1 MAVRVTKPEFNV
13 REKLT
18 ELDLPKGNH
27 GTQLLKSNTLKET
40 CELVGSGRRNLLI
53 NGGFDVWQRGT
64 TFTTPS
70 APYCAA
76 DRWNIYRASSSI
88 TTTTRQS
95 FTLGQQE
102 VPGNPKYFMRV
113 DNTPDA
119 DGTWIEIV
127 QHVED
132 VTQFSDKW
140 VTLSFWMRSNKPQE
154 NNEDYWGFYYNFGT
168 GGSPSGSMMAGIT
181 PHFDIYTQWSYYEF
195 PVYLPD
201 IQNKTLGTD
210 GVNTSSMK
218 IHLLRQNA
226 VAADT
231 YYDIANVQLEFGRGA
246 TPFEKRS
253 YGEELALCQRYY
265 IQYGGPGGGL
275 SRLPMMGEIT
285 GVGVAQYPLQF
296 PVAMRGGGNV
306 SLTTNGSASDY
317 QIYSANASKPCTSV
331 TLADTFEY
339 GHGDVWGV
347 RVNLNRTTQD
357 LSVGHAAQAYGAST
371 SILGFSREL

>member
-1 MAVRVTKPEFNV
+1 MTVRVTKPAFNV

-27 GTQLLKSNTLKET
+27 GTQVLKSNTLKET

-64 TFTTPS
+64 TFTSPS
-70 APYCAA
+70 ATYYAA
-76 DRWNIYRASSSI
+76 DRWQIYRASTSL

-119 DGTWIEIV
+119 DSTWMEIA

-140 VTLSFWMRSNKPQE
+140 VTLSFWMKANKPQE
-154 NNEDYWGFYYNFGT
+154 NNDDYWGFYHNFGT
-168 GGSPSGSMMAGIT
+168 GGSPSGSMLAGIT
-181 PHFDIYTQWSYYEF
+181 PNFDIHTQWSYYEF

-201 IQNKTLGTD
+201 IQGKTLGTD

-218 IHLLRQNA
+218 MHLLRGST

-231 YYDIANVQLEFGRGA
+231 YYDIANVQLELGRGA
-246 TPFEKRS
+246 TPFENRPIE
-253 YGEELALCQRYY
+253 EELSLCQRYY
-265 IQYGGPGGGL
+265 QQVGPSSSSYFVL
-275 SRLPMMGEIT
+275 T
-285 GVGVAQYPLQF
+285 
-296 PVAMRGGGNV
+296 GGGNGTSRIRGV
-306 SLTTNGSASDY
+306 HQLVPEMRVAPSVAHNIDDGSPSFYAYDGGAPTY
-317 QIYSANASKPCTSV
+317 TSV
-331 TLADTFEY
+331 NTLATTTKTLMWDFNTGTHNQQGSHF
-339 GHGDVWGV
+339 DVKG
-347 RVNLNRTTQD
+347 
-357 LSVGHAAQAYGAST
+357 SGAFIT
-371 SILGFSREL
+371 INADYAW

>member
-1 MAVRVTKPEFNV
+1 MAVRVAKPEFNV

-27 GTQLLKSNTLKET
+27 GTQVLKSNSLKET

-53 NGGFDVWQRGT
+53 NGGFDIWQRGT

-70 APYCAA
+70 APYYAA
-76 DRWNIYRASSSI
+76 DRWHIYRASSSI

-102 VPGNPKYFMRV
+102 IPGNPKYFMRV

-154 NNEDYWGFYYNFGT
+154 NTEDYWGFYYNFGT
-168 GGSPSGSMMAGIT
+168 GGSPSGSMMAGVT
-181 PHFDIYTQWSYYEF
+181 PNFDIYTQWSYYEF

-218 IHLLRQNA
+218 VHLLNGSNS

-246 TPFEKRS
+246 TPFEKRPI
-253 YGEELALCQRYY
+253 GEELTLCQRYY
-265 IQYGGPGGGL
+265 QQIGPASSSKFVL
-275 SRLPMMGEIT
+275 
-285 GVGVAQYPLQF
+285 
-296 PVAMRGGGNV
+296 
-306 SLTTNGSASDY
+306 NGSGNGTARIRGLH
-317 QIYSANASKPCTSV
+317 QLVPEMRIAPSAAHDVSAESPTFYAYDGSPPSYTSV
-331 TLADTFEY
+331 TALDTTTKTLMWDFTTGTHNQQGSHFDVKGSGAFITINADY
-339 GHGDVWGV
+339 AW
-347 RVNLNRTTQD
+347 
-357 LSVGHAAQAYGAST
+357 
-371 SILGFSREL
+371 

>member
-1 MAVRVTKPEFNV
+1 MVVRVTKPAFNV

-27 GTQLLKSNTLKET
+27 GTQVLKSNTLKET

-64 TFTTPS
+64 TFTTPD
-70 APYCAA
+70 AHYCAA
-76 DRWNIYRASSSI
+76 DRWLVYRASTSL
-88 TTTTRQS
+88 TTTTRES

-119 DGTWIEIV
+119 DNTWIEIV
-127 QHVED
+127 QNIED

-140 VTLSFWMRSNKPQE
+140 VTLSFWMRANKPQE

-181 PHFDIYTQWSYYEF
+181 PHFDIDTTWRYYEF

-210 GVNTSSMK
+210 GVHTSSMK
-218 IHLLRQNA
+218 IHLLRGSS

-265 IQYGGPGGGL
+265 HLYLDSDTNSSNQAPTTPAVVYNSTSLIWCPIQHPLPMRIAPSLDKVEGSDYFRVFYNNTNAQVDAIVL
-275 SRLPMMGEIT
+275 SRNSPLVTEIYFT
-285 GVGVAQYPLQF
+285 
-296 PVAMRGGGNV
+296 
-306 SLTTNGSASDY
+306 
-317 QIYSANASKPCTSV
+317 
-331 TLADTFEY
+331 
-339 GHGDVWGV
+339 
-347 RVNLNRTTQD
+347 
-357 LSVGHAAQAYGAST
+357 GASGT
-371 SILGFSREL
+371 QGDACWLRGNHADAKIGFAAEFAWD

>member
-154 NNEDYWGFYYNFGT
+154 NNQDYWGFYYNFGT
-168 GGSPSGSMMAGIT
+168 GGSPSGSMLAGIT

-218 IHLLRQNA
+218 IHLLRQSA
-226 VAADT
+226 VDADT

-265 IQYGGPGGGL
+265 HLYLDSDTNSSDQAPTTPAVVYNSTSLIWCPIQHPLPMRIPPSLDKVEGSDYFRVFYNNTNAAVNAIVL
-275 SRLPMMGEIT
+275 SRNSPLVTEIYFT
-285 GVGVAQYPLQF
+285 
-296 PVAMRGGGNV
+296 
-306 SLTTNGSASDY
+306 
-317 QIYSANASKPCTSV
+317 
-331 TLADTFEY
+331 
-339 GHGDVWGV
+339 
-347 RVNLNRTTQD
+347 
-357 LSVGHAAQAYGAST
+357 GASGT
-371 SILGFSREL
+371 QGTACWLRGNHADAKIGFAAEFAWD

>member
-1 MAVRVTKPEFNV
+1 MAVRVAKPEFNV

-27 GTQLLKSNTLKET
+27 GTQVLKSNSLKET

-53 NGGFDVWQRGT
+53 NGGFDIWQRGT

-70 APYCAA
+70 APYYAA
-76 DRWNIYRASSSI
+76 DRWHIYRASSSI

-102 VPGNPKYFMRV
+102 IPGNPKYFMRV

-119 DGTWIEIV
+119 DNTWIEIV

-154 NNEDYWGFYYNFGT
+154 NTEDYWGFYYNFGT
-168 GGSPSGSMMAGIT
+168 GGSPSGSMMAGVT
-181 PHFDIYTQWSYYEF
+181 PNFDIYTQWSYYEF

-218 IHLLRQNA
+218 VHLLNGSNS

-265 IQYGGPGGGL
+265 HLYLDSDTNTSNQAPTTPAIVYNSTSLIWCPIQHPLPMRIPPSLDKVDGTNYYTVFYNNSNANVSGIVL
-275 SRLPMMGEIT
+275 SRTSPLVTEIYFT
-285 GVGVAQYPLQF
+285 
-296 PVAMRGGGNV
+296 
-306 SLTTNGSASDY
+306 
-317 QIYSANASKPCTSV
+317 
-331 TLADTFEY
+331 
-339 GHGDVWGV
+339 
-347 RVNLNRTTQD
+347 
-357 LSVGHAAQAYGAST
+357 GASGT
-371 SILGFSREL
+371 QGTACWLRGNHADAKIGFAAEYAW

>member
-1 MAVRVTKPEFNV
+1 MAVRVTKPALNV

-18 ELDLPKGNH
+18 ELDLPKGKH
-27 GTQLLKSNTLKET
+27 GTQVLKSNSLKET

-127 QHVED
+127 QNIED

-140 VTLSFWMRSNKPQE
+140 VTLSFWMRANKPQE
-154 NNEDYWGFYYNFGT
+154 NNQDYWGFYYNFGT
-168 GGSPSGSMMAGIT
+168 GGSPSGSMLAGIT

-218 IHLLRQNA
+218 IHLLRQSA
-226 VAADT
+226 VDADT

-265 IQYGGPGGGL
+265 HLYLDSDTNSSDQAPTTPAVVYNSTSLIWCPIQHPLPMRIPPSLDKVEGSDYFRVFYNNTNAAVNAIVL
-275 SRLPMMGEIT
+275 SRNSPLVTEIYFT
-285 GVGVAQYPLQF
+285 GATGTQGTACWL
-296 PVAMRGGGNV
+296 RGNH
-306 SLTTNGSASDY
+306 
-317 QIYSANASKPCTSV
+317 
-331 TLADTFEY
+331 ADAKIGF
-339 GHGDVWGV
+339 
-347 RVNLNRTTQD
+347 
-357 LSVGHAAQAYGAST
+357 AAEFAWD
-371 SILGFSREL
+371 

>member
-1 MAVRVTKPEFNV
+1 MAVRVTKPAFNV

-27 GTQLLKSNTLKET
+27 GTQVLKSNSLKET

-76 DRWNIYRASSSI
+76 DRWNIYRASSSL

-140 VTLSFWMRSNKPQE
+140 VTLSFWMKSNKPQE
-154 NNEDYWGFYYNFGT
+154 NTEDYWGFYYNFGT
-168 GGSPSGSMMAGIT
+168 GGSPSSSILAGVT
-181 PHFDIYTQWSYYEF
+181 PNFDIYTQWSYYEF

-201 IQNKTLGTD
+201 IQGKTLGTD
-210 GVNTSSMK
+210 GVQTSSLK
-218 IHLLRQNA
+218 LHLLRQNA
-226 VAADT
+226 VAEDT

-265 IQYGGPGGGL
+265 HLYLDSDTNSSDQAPTTPAVVYNSTSLIWCPIQHPLPMRIAPSLDKVEGSDYFRVFYNNTNAQVDAIVL
-275 SRLPMMGEIT
+275 SRNSPLVTEIYFT
-285 GVGVAQYPLQF
+285 
-296 PVAMRGGGNV
+296 
-306 SLTTNGSASDY
+306 
-317 QIYSANASKPCTSV
+317 
-331 TLADTFEY
+331 
-339 GHGDVWGV
+339 
-347 RVNLNRTTQD
+347 
-357 LSVGHAAQAYGAST
+357 GASGT
-371 SILGFSREL
+371 QGTACWLRGNHADAKIAFDAEYAW

>member
-168 GGSPSGSMMAGIT
+168 GGSPSGSMLAGIT

-218 IHLLRQNA
+218 IHLLRQSA
-226 VAADT
+226 VDADT

-265 IQYGGPGGGL
+265 HLYLDSDTNSSDQAPTTPAVVYNSTSLIWCPIQHPLPMRIPPSLDKVEGSDYFRVFYNNTNAAVNAIVL
-275 SRLPMMGEIT
+275 SRNSPLVTEIYFT
-285 GVGVAQYPLQF
+285 
-296 PVAMRGGGNV
+296 
-306 SLTTNGSASDY
+306 
-317 QIYSANASKPCTSV
+317 
-331 TLADTFEY
+331 
-339 GHGDVWGV
+339 
-347 RVNLNRTTQD
+347 
-357 LSVGHAAQAYGAST
+357 GASGT
-371 SILGFSREL
+371 QGTACWLRGNHADAKIGFAAEFAWD